1 MNKYINYLIIF
12 FFVCAC
18 SHQPIFSGKEVDF
31 GIKNIKFNK
40 NNNIEVRI
48 DKILNNYKDLKNK
61 NTIIDL
67 EISSKINK
75 TITSKDKNG
84 DPESYKLELI
94 VKTIVKENNKIINN
108 SIFNKSHNYNN
119 RSNKFDLKNFEN
131 STIDGFTEKIAEEIV
146 VYLLSI

>member
-18 SHQPIFSGKEVDF
+18 SHQPIFSGKKVDF

-94 VKTIVKENNKIINN
+94 VKTIIKENNKVINN

>member
-18 SHQPIFSGKEVDF
+18 SHQPIFSGKEVNF
-31 GIKNIKFNK
+31 GIKNIKFDK

-67 EISSKINK
+67 EISSKLNK
-75 TITSKDKNG
+75 TIASKDKNG
-84 DPESYKLELI
+84 DPGSYKLELI
-94 VKTIVKENNKIINN
+94 VEAIVKVNNKTISS

-131 STIDGFTEKIAEEIV
+131 STIEGFTEKIAEEIL

>member
-18 SHQPIFSGKEVDF
+18 SHQPIFSGKEVNF
-31 GIKNIKFNK
+31 GIKNIKFDK

-48 DKILNNYKDLKNK
+48 DKILNNYKDLRNKNK
-61 NTIIDL
+61 IIDL
-67 EISSKINK
+67 EISSKLSK

-84 DPESYKLELI
+84 DPESYKLEL
-94 VKTIVKENNKIINN
+94 VVEVIVKEDNRTISN

-131 STIDGFTEKIAEEIV
+131 STIDGFTEIIAEEIL

>member
-1 MNKYINYLIIF
+1 MNKCISYLIIF
-12 FFVCAC
+12 FFVYGC
-18 SHQPIFSGKEVDF
+18 SHEPIFSGKEVSF
-31 GIKNIKFNK
+31 GIKNVKFDK
-40 NNNIEVRI
+40 NNKIEARI

-61 NTIIDL
+61 NKIIDL

-94 VKTIVKENNKIINN
+94 VETIIKENNKIINN
-108 SIFNKSHNYNN
+108 SIFTKSHNYNN

-131 STIDGFTEKIAEEIV
+131 STLDSFTEKISEEIV

>member
-1 MNKYINYLIIF
+1 MNKYFNYLIVF
-12 FFVCAC
+12 LFVCAC
-18 SHQPIFSGKEVDF
+18 GHQPIFSGKRVNF
-31 GIKNIKFNK
+31 GIKNIKFDK
-40 NNNIEVRI
+40 KNNIEVRI
-48 DKILNNYKDLKNK
+48 DKILNNYKDLRNKNK
-61 NTIIDL
+61 IIDL

-84 DPESYKLELI
+84 DPESYKLEL
-94 VKTIVKENNKIINN
+94 VVETIIKENNKIINN

-131 STIDGFTEKIAEEIV
+131 STIDGFTEIIAEEIL

>member
-1 MNKYINYLIIF
+1 MNKCISYLIIF
-12 FFVCAC
+12 FFVYGC
-18 SHQPIFSGKEVDF
+18 SHEPIFSGKEVSF
-31 GIKNIKFNK
+31 GIKNVKFDK
-40 NNNIEVRI
+40 NNKIEARI

-61 NTIIDL
+61 NKIIDL
-67 EISSKINK
+67 EISSKLNK
-75 TITSKDKNG
+75 TVTSKDKNG

-94 VKTIVKENNKIINN
+94 VETKVKENSKTINS

-131 STIDGFTEKIAEEIV
+131 STIDGFTDIIAEEIL

>member
-1 MNKYINYLIIF
+1 MLQLLRLLTF
-12 FFVCAC
+12 
-18 SHQPIFSGKEVDF
+18 
-31 GIKNIKFNK
+31 
-40 NNNIEVRI
+40 

-61 NTIIDL
+61 NKIIDL

-84 DPESYKLELI
+84 DPESYKLEL
-94 VKTIVKENNKIINN
+94 VVETIIKENNKIINN

-131 STIDGFTEKIAEEIV
+131 STIDGFTEKIAEEII

>member
-1 MNKYINYLIIF
+1 MNKYFKYLIIF

-18 SHQPIFSGKEVDF
+18 GHQPIFSGKKVNF
-31 GIKNIKFNK
+31 GIKNIKYDK
-40 NNNIEVRI
+40 TNNIEVKI

-84 DPESYKLELI
+84 DPESYNLELI
-94 VKTIVKENNKIINN
+94 VETIVKKDNELVAS

-119 RSNKFDLKNFEN
+119 NSNKFDLKNFEN
-131 STIDGFTEKIAEEIV
+131 STINNFAEKIAEEILI
-146 VYLLSI
+146 YLLSI